1 MNEYYLKYLKY
12 RNKYKNNKF
21 ILNGGM
27 KEVEFELH
35 GTTLTV
41 DMPNDFICPI
51 IREIMEDPVVT
62 CEGYSYERTA
72 ITHWLTIRRTNPVT
86 NQPLL
91 NINLIPN
98 HSLRGAITD
107 FKESIYAKKILELTQ
122 QAEQNNSN
130 AQYELGVMY
139 SKYPDIEKS
148 MHWLNKA
155 VEQHHAQAQ
164 LKINQINERLERER
178 LERQQ
183 EFNIIFNNIN
193 QTIRNKHNQIGSS
206 ISNYTDVLSSF
217 GYTLL
222 ETHNSSTLGD
232 CVNRISTVPRSI
244 KNQHISRLNSGSD
257 WDNRFELYENG
268 NYIIGC
274 QRCLKL
280 WDHECCCVV
289 YKKE

>member
-1 MNEYYLKYLKY
+1 MNTYYLKYLKY
-12 RNKYKNNKF
+12 KGKYNNNKF

-41 DMPNDFICPI
+41 DMPNNFICPI
-51 IREIMEDPVVT
+51 THKIIEDPVIT
-62 CEGYSYERTA
+62 CDGYSYERIA

-86 NQPLL
+86 NEPLV

-98 HSLRGAITD
+98 HSLRGSITD

-122 QAEQNNSN
+122 LAEQNNSN

-139 SKYPDIEKS
+139 SKYPDMEKS

-178 LERQQ
+178 LER
-183 EFNIIFNNIN
+183 EIEE
-193 QTIRNKHNQIGSS
+193 RER
-206 ISNYTDVLSSF
+206 
-217 GYTLL
+217 L
-222 ETHNSSTLGD
+222 EQ
-232 CVNRISTVPRSI
+232 V
-244 KNQHISRLNSGSD
+244 
-257 WDNRFELYENG
+257 RFERIKYG
-268 NYIIGC
+268 NIKFKGE
-274 QRCLKL
+274 RFKL
-280 WDHECCCVV
+280 
-289 YKKE
+289 

>member
-12 RNKYKNNKF
+12 KNKYKNNKF

-35 GTTLTV
+35 GITLTV

-51 IREIMEDPVVT
+51 IHEIMENPVVT
-62 CEGYSYERTA
+62 CDGYSYERIA

-86 NQPLL
+86 NQPLV

-122 QAEQNNSN
+122 LAEQNNSN

-139 SKYPDIEKS
+139 SKYPDMEKS

-178 LERQQ
+178 LER
-183 EFNIIFNNIN
+183 EIEE
-193 QTIRNKHNQIGSS
+193 RER
-206 ISNYTDVLSSF
+206 
-217 GYTLL
+217 L
-222 ETHNSSTLGD
+222 EQ
-232 CVNRISTVPRSI
+232 V
-244 KNQHISRLNSGSD
+244 
-257 WDNRFELYENG
+257 RFERIKYG
-268 NYIIGC
+268 NIKFKGE
-274 QRCLKL
+274 RFKL
-280 WDHECCCVV
+280 
-289 YKKE
+289 

>member
-12 RNKYKNNKF
+12 KNKYKNNKF

-27 KEVEFELH
+27 KQVEFELH

-51 IREIMEDPVVT
+51 IHEIMENPVVT

-86 NQPLL
+86 NQALV

-122 QAEQNNSN
+122 LAEQNNSN
-130 AQYELGVMY
+130 AQYELGIMY
-139 SKYPDIEKS
+139 SKYPDMEKS

-178 LERQQ
+178 LE
-183 EFNIIFNNIN
+183 
-193 QTIRNKHNQIGSS
+193 K
-206 ISNYTDVLSSF
+206 
-217 GYTLL
+217 L
-222 ETHNSSTLGD
+222 ERERLERERLERERLEREILEQVTFE
-232 CVNRISTVPRSI
+232 RIKYGKI
-244 KNQHISRLNSGSD
+244 KFKGE
-257 WDNRFELYENG
+257 RF
-268 NYIIGC
+268 
-274 QRCLKL
+274 KL
-280 WDHECCCVV
+280 
-289 YKKE
+289 